1 MENRFVTFHA
11 ETDTAS
17 QIVYGSALEDLV
29 ESCFLSSAPF
39 HK

>member
-17 QIVYGSALEDLV
+17 QIVYGSALENLA
-29 ESCFLSSAPF
+29 EFF
-39 HK
+39 F